1 LLDHPVAQRLIR
13 VLERRGRLQDDDLG
27 ALASLSSR
35 RKVVAP
41 GGYIVR
47 EGSAPDEC
55 ALLLD
60 GFAYRQKLNQQGGRQ
75 ILSFH
80 VTGDLL
86 DIESELLKVA
96 DHSVQALSRCE
107 IAAIPVREMRALIE
121 AHPRIAC
128 ALWIDT
134 LATGSVFR
142 EWIMN
147 VGRRPAKQRLAH
159 LLCELAMRLRLAG
172 LGDENGFSLPMT
184 QEQLADAT
192 GLTPVHVNRSLKA
205 LEMEGLIVRRRRYL
219 GIPDWQRLRQAAG
232 FNDLYLHLD
241 QAA

>member
-1 LLDHPVAQRLIR
+1 LLDHPVAQRIVR
-13 VLERRGRLQDDDLG
+13 TLERRGRLQDDDLVAFG
-27 ALASLSSR
+27 SLNSR
-35 RKVVAP
+35 RKVVQP

-47 EGSAPDEC
+47 EGAASDEC
-55 ALLLD
+55 TLLLD

-80 VTGDLL
+80 VAGDFVGLESALL
-86 DIESELLKVA
+86 NVA
-96 DHSVQALSRCE
+96 DHSVQALTRCE
-107 IAAIPVREMRALIE
+107 IAAIPAREMAALIE
-121 AHPRIAC
+121 ARPRIAR
-128 ALWIDT
+128 ALWVETLID
-134 LATGSVFR
+134 SSIFR

-159 LLCELAMRLRLAG
+159 LLCELAMRLKLAG

-205 LEMEGLIVRRRRYL
+205 LENEGLIVRQRRYL
-219 GIPDWQRLRQAAG
+219 GIPDWQRLRAASG
-232 FNDLYLHLD
+232 FNDLYLHFD